1 MSRRHHAKPGRARQG
16 QAIDRQEAAALL
28 RAARAGAIE
37 PLDDSTEWA
46 LTALPGCRHARRL
59 AIQRLLQAGD
69 TEAADALITQGLL
82 IRPTDPLLTRLRA
95 ESLFM
100 QGETRLAEKE
110 IGLALDRRAH
120 HCATLL
126 LAARIAAARGDH
138 PQAVALLQRAEA
150 QKPHRDEIKA
160 MLTQALLDAGC
171 VERAEQALHTMDRP
185 APALC
190 ARVLA
195 ARGRLLEAI
204 DLLEAARLEEIEA
217 ADQQN
222 AELLCELIDLLERVG
237 DMSRL
242 RRLLEEITIQ
252 GKPHRAVLVRVGVAW
267 LTLGA
272 FATAIRQMALISRP
286 GPRQRDA
293 LAVLVV
299 AAAMAGRGR
308 LAERALRRL
317 QQTSAGTDPVAMADL
332 WRRALTARLFSDQY
346 DPQKAGADRNASLL
360 QPLLHSALETFSAE
374 PASREEG
381 PGGASGAELN
391 RHRAMCLAAMG
402 RSREAAAIF
411 PDALPAE
418 EPPAQ
423 TTTPRTMPAR
433 RAA

>member
-1 MSRRHHAKPGRARQG
+1 MSRHRHAIPGQARQG
-16 QAIDRQEAAALL
+16 QAIDRNEAAALL
-28 RAARAGAIE
+28 RAARAGAVE
-37 PLDDSTEWA
+37 PLDDSAEWA
-46 LTALPGCRHARRL
+46 FSALPGSRHARRL
-59 AIQRLLQAGD
+59 ATQRLLQAGD

-110 IGLALDRRAH
+110 IRLALDRRPQ

-126 LAARIAAARGDH
+126 LAARIAAARNDH
-138 PQAVALLQRAEA
+138 PRAVALLQRAEA
-150 QKPHRDEIKA
+150 QKPRRDQIKA
-160 MLTQALLDAGC
+160 LLTQALLDAGC
-171 VERAEQALHTMDRP
+171 AERAEQTLHTMNRP
-185 APALC
+185 SAALC

-195 ARGRLLEAI
+195 AQGRLLEAI

-217 ADQQN
+217 ADHQ
-222 AELLCELIDLLERVG
+222 AVELLCELIDLLERVG

-242 RRLLEEITIQ
+242 RRLLEEITVQ
-252 GKPHRAVLVRVGVAW
+252 GEPHRAVLVRIGVAW

-272 FATAIRQMALISRP
+272 FATAVRQMALISRP
-286 GPRQRDA
+286 GPHQREA

-299 AAAMAGRGR
+299 AAAMAGRRR
-308 LAERALRRL
+308 LAERALCRL
-317 QQTSAGTDPVAMADL
+317 QQTPAGTDPVAMADL

-360 QPLLHSALETFSAE
+360 QPLLRSALETFSAE

-381 PGGASGAELN
+381 SGGASGADLN
-391 RHRAMCLAAMG
+391 RHRAICLAAMG
-402 RSREAAAIF
+402 RSQEAAAIF
-411 PDALPAE
+411 PDTPPPEEQPA
-418 EPPAQ
+418 PATAPQ
-423 TTTPRTMPAR
+423 APPAR